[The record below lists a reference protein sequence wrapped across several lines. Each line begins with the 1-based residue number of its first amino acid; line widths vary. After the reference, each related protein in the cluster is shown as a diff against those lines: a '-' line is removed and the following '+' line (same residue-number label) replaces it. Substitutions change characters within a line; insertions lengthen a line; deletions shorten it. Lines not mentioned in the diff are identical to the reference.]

1 MTGPYLETLGRV
13 SFSAA
18 IMILAVLALR
28 LRFRRQTPQRVFCLL
43 WDIVLVRLLLLADIP
58 SPLSIQQ
65 LLKNWHANAQDAVQ
79 YASIQTK
86 DALTFGEVYLV
97 DGADYAFAVENSGY
111 AVSGTGP
118 AQIGRASCR
127 ERV

>member
-28 LRFRRQTPQRVFCLL
+28 LRFRQQTPQRVFCLL

-58 SPLSIQQ
+58 SPLS
-65 LLKNWHANAQDAVQ
+65 VQ
-79 YASIQTK
+79 
-86 DALTFGEVYLV
+86 
-97 DGADYAFAVENSGY
+97 
-111 AVSGTGP
+111 
-118 AQIGRASCR
+118 
-127 ERV
+127 